1 MGFVSPPPQLR
12 VLAKDRGTGEAAPPT
27 PPPRPLRAP
36 LLTGR
41 PRALPQV
48 VQYIGEICRYL
59 LRQPVRDAE
68 RRHRVRLAVG
78 NGLRPAIW
86 EEFTQRFGVRQIGEF
101 YGATECNCSIANM
114 DGKVRA
120 GVRAGAGASVGLGV
134 AGAWAAAPPPRAA
147 HRRLHPGRLLRL
159 QQPHPHARVPHPP
172 GQGERGH
179 DGAAQGRPGPL
190 HPVPAR

>member
-1 MGFVSPPPQLR
+1 MSSRSSVSPSVPHP
-12 VLAKDRGTGEAAPPT
+12 TAPPF
-27 PPPRPLRAP
+27 PRDLFCRPLRPDPASLRAL

-41 PRALPQV
+41 ELSPLLPQV

-59 LRQPVRDAE
+59 LRQPIRDVE

-114 DGKVRA
+114 DGKVRCC
-120 GVRAGAGASVGLGV
+120 GMRASTRESPSASTLGTPRVCGLQY
-134 AGAWAAAPPPRAA
+134 
-147 HRRLHPGRLLRL
+147 RRGPLTVVSTPGRLLWL
-159 QQPHPHARVPHPP
+159 
-172 GQGERGH
+172 
-179 DGAAQGRPGPL
+179 
-190 HPVPAR
+190 